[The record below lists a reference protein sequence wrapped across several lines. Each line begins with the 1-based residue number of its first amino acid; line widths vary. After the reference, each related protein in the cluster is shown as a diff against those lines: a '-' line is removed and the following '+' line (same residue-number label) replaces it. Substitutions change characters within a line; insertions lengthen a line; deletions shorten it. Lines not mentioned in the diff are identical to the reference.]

1 MFQRYKT
8 LNSLIYMPS
17 ELIKIGNVSIMVSP
31 E

>member
-8 LNSLIYMPS
+8 LNSLIYMSS
-17 ELIKIGNVSIMVSP
+17 ELIKMGNVSIMVSP